1 MSIQVV
7 LETIVHYLIDTNIII
22 YRLKNLGNVNA
33 NFLKNTDNHMSL
45 SVISYGE
52 LVFGAKKS
60 KAVEKNMETVNAIK
74 SIFPLLEITSEIMN
88 IFGEI
93 KAYTQKIG
101 KTIDDMDLLIAAT
114 AITNNFTLVTHNMKH
129 FENIPNLKVEDW
141 F

>member
-1 MSIQVV
+1 M
-7 LETIVHYLIDTNIII
+7 HYLIDTNIII

-33 NFLKNTDNHMSL
+33 NFLKNKDKHMSL

-101 KTIDDMDLLIAAT
+101 KTIADMDLLIAAT

>member
-7 LETIVHYLIDTNIII
+7 LEKIVHYLIDTNIII

-33 NFLKNTDNHMSL
+33 NFLKNKDKHMSL